1 MQLYPS
7 SLGIIP
13 PYEDASTR
21 TAPAPTSKGQK
32 DQGRDQAGQ
41 SRSQEEVLK
50 PLNQR
55 IEACIQTGLE
65 NEAEFS
71 ALAVELF
78 CAQYDE
84 IEPYRNY
91 CHGLGVQP
99 PIDNWKQIPPVPAV
113 AFKRWSLTRR
123 REEEAAVCFLSSGT
137 GGGER
142 SRHYMDVDALDLYRV
157 SLERGYARFVEGGAP
172 MPICS
177 LIDPR
182 IEAPD
187 SSLAYM
193 VSTLLETRP
202 SVEIA
207 AQEPFVLFGTA
218 VALYRMGAVKLPNG
232 SKIVETGGFKST
244 GIEIDRRAFYGQ
256 LSERFGTNDIISE
269 YGMSE
274 MASQCYAGP
283 SNLFRNPPW
292 LKTRVIDPVS
302 LTEVGL
308 GEMGILTH
316 YDLANWNSVLAIR
329 TEDAAIRRENGF
341 ELVGRAAQAEPRGCS
356 YRFA

>member
-1 MQLYPS
+1 MAVQLF
-7 SLGIIP
+7 
-13 PYEDASTR
+13 R
-21 TAPAPTSKGQK
+21 
-32 DQGRDQAGQ
+32 
-41 SRSQEEVLK
+41 V
-50 PLNQR
+50 
-55 IEACIQTGLE
+55 
-65 NEAEFS
+65 
-71 ALAVELF
+71 
-78 CAQYDE
+78 QYDE
-84 IEPYRNY
+84 IEPYRQFCN
-91 CHGLGVQP
+91 GLGVQP
-99 PIDNWKQIPPVPAV
+99 PLVDWKQIPPVPAV
-113 AFKRWSLTRR
+113 AFKRWSLTRC
-123 REEEAAVCFLSSGT
+123 REEEAAICFLSSGT
-137 GGGER
+137 GSGER
-142 SRHYMDVDALDLYRV
+142 SRHYMDAGALHLYRA
-157 SLERGYARFVEGGAP
+157 SLEHGYSRFVEGGNP

-177 LIDPR
+177 LIDPWSD
-182 IEAPD
+182 APD

-193 VSTLLETRP
+193 VSTLIETRP
-202 SVEIA
+202 AVEIA

-218 VALYRMGAVKLPNG
+218 VALYRMDAVKLSNG

-244 GIEIDRRAFYGQ
+244 DIEIDRRAFYDQ

-292 LKTRVIDPVS
+292 LKTRVIDPIS